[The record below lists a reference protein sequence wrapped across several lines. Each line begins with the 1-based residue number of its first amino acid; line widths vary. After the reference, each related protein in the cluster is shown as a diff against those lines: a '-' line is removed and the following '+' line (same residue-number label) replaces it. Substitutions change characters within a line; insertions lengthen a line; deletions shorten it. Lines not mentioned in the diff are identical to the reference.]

1 MRGYLAGSGE
11 TRLGDLELLP
21 PHLQYCD
28 VIQRLAVVGVDRH
41 SHFECLVGETQV
53 SQRDA
58 NVAYIIP
65 TYNRIVFVDEYIDKY
80 IIKSDIFILHIDI
93 H

>member
-41 SHFECLVGETQV
+41 SHFECLVGETQI

-58 NVAYIIP
+58 DVAYIIP
-65 TYNRIVFVDEYIDKY
+65 TYSVELYM
-80 IIKSDIFILHIDI
+80 
-93 H
+93 

>member
-1 MRGYLAGSGE
+1 MWGDLAGSGE
-11 TRLGDLELLP
+11 TRLGDLELLS

-41 SHFECLVGETQV
+41 GHFECLVGEAQI

-58 NVAYIIP
+58 DVAYIIP
-65 TYNRIVFVDEYIDKY
+65 THRIV
-80 IIKSDIFILHIDI
+80 
-93 H
+93 